1 MSQAKSGDT
10 VRIHYT
16 GTLNDGSQF
25 DSSAGRDPLE
35 FAVGSGMVI
44 PGFDTAV
51 EGMTVGESKSFTIEP
66 EEAYGVKQDHL
77 IQEVPKSALPE
88 GMTPEVGMPFQ
99 SQTPDGQVMDLEV
112 TAVTDTHITVD
123 ANHPLAGKALTFDI
137 ELVAIA

>member
-88 GMTPEVGMPFQ
+88 GMTPEVGMPLQ

-112 TAVTDTHITVD
+112 TAVTDTHITVY